1 MPAQKKTHAD
11 HVVTT
16 RVGVGEHTGNPTT
29 HLSLEKR
36 QTNRFNAATSPVTS
50 ETPRPKKNNTDPS
63 TNEKRSRAT
72 YCSNM
77 QIGPVL
83 KKATAGN
90 SSKL

>member
-16 RVGVGEHTGNPTT
+16 RVGGEHAGNPTT
-29 HLSLEKR
+29 HPSLEKT
-36 QTNRFNAATSPVTS
+36 TNRFNAATSPVTG
-50 ETPRPKKNNTDPS
+50 ETPRPKNNTDPS

-72 YCSNM
+72 YCSNK
-77 QIGPVL
+77 QIGSVL
-83 KKATAGN
+83 MKATAGN